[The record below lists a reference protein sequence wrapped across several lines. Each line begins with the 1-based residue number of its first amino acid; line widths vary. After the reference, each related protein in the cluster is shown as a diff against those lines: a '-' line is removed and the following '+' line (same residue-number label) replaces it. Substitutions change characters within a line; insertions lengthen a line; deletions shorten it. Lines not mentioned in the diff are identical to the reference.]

1 MSLNQPEQKSGILV
15 LPGER
20 LGVIEEFIPDSGTY
34 VKDGVIYSRIIG
46 RALMDLLNKKV
57 SVYPVGNAVA
67 APKVGTVVVGQ
78 VGNAQS
84 DNVLVKIFRIGR
96 KKLSG
101 NFSGILH
108 VSDVSDRY
116 INSMSEVCKT
126 GDIIRAKVISEKNQI
141 YHLSTSDRNLGTLY
155 SFCGRCGNL
164 LEQRK
169 YEMYCIKCGSI
180 EKRKTAQDYG
190 QEPM

>member
-1 MSLNQPEQKSGILV
+1 LETPIRQCAI
-15 LPGER
+15 
-20 LGVIEEFIPDSGTY
+20 
-34 VKDGVIYSRIIG
+34 
-46 RALMDLLNKKV
+46 
-57 SVYPVGNAVA
+57 
-67 APKVGTVVVGQ
+67 
-78 VGNAQS
+78 
-84 DNVLVKIFRIGR
+84 KIFKIGR
-96 KKLSG
+96 KQLSG

-155 SFCGRCGNL
+155 SFCGRCGGL

-169 YEMYCIKCGSI
+169 YEMYCIKCGSV

-190 QEPM
+190 QEPL